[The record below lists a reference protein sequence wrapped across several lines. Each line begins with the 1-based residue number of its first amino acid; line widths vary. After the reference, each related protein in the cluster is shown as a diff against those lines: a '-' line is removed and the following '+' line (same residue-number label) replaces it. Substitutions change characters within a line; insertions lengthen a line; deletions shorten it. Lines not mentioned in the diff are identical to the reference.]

1 MSKLYPRLLET
12 LITIGLIACAWF
24 YAGHQAVSEYK
35 QELAIEQAFANA
47 EQQSKYDALAASYE
61 TLKTKRESDAKV
73 IVQQVEKVI
82 AGDVI
87 YRNVCISDSGLQ
99 LANQALAG
107 QGSAS
112 VDAKVPPAD
121 TP

>member
-1 MSKLYPRLLET
+1 MYPKILET
-12 LITIGLIACAWF
+12 IIAIGLIVGAWF
-24 YAGHQAVSEYK
+24 YAGHRAVEQYK
-35 QELAIEQAFANA
+35 TEQLIEQAFATKA
-47 EQQSKYDALAASYE
+47 QQDKYDALAADYE

-73 IVQQVEKVI
+73 IIRQVEKAI

-107 QGSAS
+107 KGAASA
-112 VDAKVPPAD
+112 DAKVPSPD